1 MYLYRDLHKTIIIS
15 VIILIHDINP
25 YLLLYFALKDFF
37 FFLISQCFR
46 EEIKQAECVHCP
58 ADISNFCSSNLL
70 MLMYG

>member
-1 MYLYRDLHKTIIIS
+1 MYLYRDIYKTIIIS

-46 EEIKQAECVHCP
+46 EEIK
-58 ADISNFCSSNLL
+58 
-70 MLMYG
+70 